1 MATLNDYLTQTRR
14 IVHDANATYWSDTNL
29 TAYINQA
36 IKQRDWDSGQ
46 NQAIQSIT
54 LTPGQNTYIV
64 NAAPFLT
71 TTISVM
77 GIILVLGNYRYQLSQ
92 VSYSE
97 LGSLYQPYQ
106 GYQNISTA
114 FAYHG
119 ATTVILAPTPQQA
132 YPTEWDTLQAAADLV
147 ALTDPD
153 PLPYPWTDPVPYLA
167 AHFAKIEIQQGNEA
181 EAFLAQYYQRL
192 NSLIGGVRGQS
203 TPQPYFRSMGGLR
216 G

>member
-1 MATLNDYLTQTRR
+1 MATLQDYLTQTRR
-14 IVHDANATYWSDTNL
+14 LVHDANATYWSDTDL

-46 NQAIQSIT
+46 NSTIQAIN
-54 LTPGQNTYIV
+54 LTINQGSYVFNQ
-64 NAAPFLT
+64 APFLT
-71 TTISVM
+71 NTISVT
-77 GIILVLGNYRYQLSQ
+77 GIILINGNFRYQLAQ

-97 LGSLYQPYQ
+97 LGSIYQPYQ
-106 GYQNISTA
+106 GYTNTPVA

-119 ATTVILAPTPQQA
+119 ATTIILGPAPQIA
-132 YPTEWDTLQAAADLV
+132 YATEWDTLQASADLV

-167 AHFAKIEIQQGNEA
+167 AHFAKIQIQQGNEA
-181 EAFLAQYYQRL
+181 DQFRDQYFARL
-192 NSLIGGVRGQS
+192 NGLTGGVRGQS
-203 TPQPYFRSMGGLR
+203 TPQPYFRAMGGTR

>member
-1 MATLNDYLTQTRR
+1 MATLQNYLDQTRR
-14 IVHDANATYWSDTNL
+14 IVHDANATYWSDANL

-46 NQAIQSIT
+46 NSTIQSVS
-54 LTPGQNTYIV
+54 LTIGQGSYVI

-71 TTISVM
+71 STISVT
-77 GIILVLGNYRYQLSQ
+77 GIILINGNFRYQMAQ

-97 LGSLYQPYQ
+97 LMSLYQPYQ
-106 GYQNISTA
+106 GYTNTPVA

-119 ATTVILAPTPQQA
+119 AVTVFVAPAPQIA
-132 YPTEWDTLQAAADLV
+132 YVTEWDTLQASADLV
-147 ALTDPD
+147 NLSEPD

-181 EAFLAQYYQRL
+181 DAFLQQYYARL
-192 NSLIGGVRGQS
+192 NSLTGGVRGQS
-203 TPQPYFRSMGGLR
+203 TAQPYFRANSGING
-216 G
+216 

>member
-36 IKQRDWDSGQ
+36 MQQRDWDSGQ
-46 NQAIQSIT
+46 NAAIQAIT
-54 LTPGQNTYIV
+54 LTIGQSAYTFNT
-64 NAAPFLT
+64 APFLT
-71 TTISVM
+71 TTISVT
-77 GIILVLGNYRYQLSQ
+77 GIICMLGNYRFQLAQ

-106 GYQNISTA
+106 GYQNIPVA

-119 ATTVILAPTPQQA
+119 ATTVILGPAPQQA
-132 YPTEWDTLQAAADLV
+132 YSTEWDTLQASAPLV
-147 ALTDPD
+147 NLTDAD

-181 EAFLAQYYQRL
+181 EQFLQQYYSRL
-192 NSLIGGVRGQS
+192 NALTGGVRGQS

>member
-29 TAYINQA
+29 IAYINQA

-46 NQAIQSIT
+46 NAAIQSIT
-54 LTPGQNTYIV
+54 LTIGQASYVFNT
-64 NAAPFLT
+64 APFQT
-71 TTISVM
+71 NTISVT
-77 GIILVLGNYRYQLSQ
+77 GIILINGNFRYQLAQ

-106 GYQNISTA
+106 GYTNTPVA

-119 ATTVILAPTPQQA
+119 ATTIILGPAPQIA
-132 YPTEWDTLQAAADLV
+132 YVTEWDTLQASADLV
-147 ALTDPD
+147 NLSDPD

-181 EAFLAQYYQRL
+181 DQFLQQYYARL
-192 NSLIGGVRGQS
+192 NALTGGVRGQS
-203 TPQPYFRSMGGLR
+203 TAQPYFRSNSGIIG
-216 G
+216 